1 MPQPLTPLSTL
12 LLITLVLLAS
22 PVLARLSRTHLSPL
36 EMAERIKTTVFVTF
50 LISLVPLIAHLLGQ
64 PELSVQSWKCISTDS
79 FTMTVSFILDF
90 YTLAFIPVALF
101 VTWSILQFSLYYM
114 AHDLHIERFFMFLLV
129 FLLAMML
136 LVSSN
141 NMLQLFVGWEGVG
154 MMSFLL
160 IGWWHAR
167 ADASTAAL
175 QAVAYNRV
183 GDIGMLFSMAY
194 ALGHVTSWQ
203 ISEIV
208 EALDGQNPTPFLV
221 GLIIAAAGKSAQF
234 GLHPWLPAAMEG
246 PTPVSSLLH
255 SSTMVV
261 AGVFLLIRF
270 HKLIDQCPLAA
281 TLCLCLGAITSF
293 YAAFCALTQNDIKKI
308 IAFSTS
314 SQLGLM
320 MVTVGVGQA
329 QLAFLHICTHAFF
342 KAMLFICAGSIIHCL
357 NDEQDIRKMG
367 GMHRMAP
374 FTCGCLTLGS
384 LALTGTP
391 FLSGFFSKDAILEAM
406 TASTLNA
413 WALMLTFVATG
424 MTAAYS
430 GRILCYVILGQP
442 RVNPQLPINENH
454 PHVINPLK
462 RLAWGSMTAG
472 FLLFLYILP
481 EKTPV
486 MTMPAYLKGLA
497 MFVTIIGFM
506 IVVELAV
513 NAAKQVKRIP
523 NQFMLRLSAM
533 LVFFGMIVHRG
544 IPQMSLM
551 AGQKFA
557 AQSVDQNWLEKV
569 GPQTVNSANKPMIST
584 MSNLQRGR
592 IITHLAMYVLTL
604 TLAVILGFS

>member
-1 MPQPLTPLSTL
+1 MTEHITPLTTL
-12 LLITLVLLAS
+12 LLMTLMLLTA
-22 PVLARLSRTHLSPL
+22 PVLARLSRSHLSPL
-36 EMAERIKTTVFVTF
+36 EMSERIKTTVFTTF
-50 LISLVPLIAHLLGQ
+50 LISLIPLITHLLGQ
-64 PELSVQSWKCISTDS
+64 PEISIQSMKCIGTES
-79 FTMTVSFILDF
+79 FAMNVSFILDF

-101 VTWSILQFSLYYM
+101 ITWSILQFSLYYM
-114 AHDLHIERFFMFLLV
+114 AHDPHIERFFMYLLV

-141 NMLQLFVGWEGVG
+141 NLLQLFIGWEGVG

-167 ADASTAAL
+167 ADANTAAL

-183 GDIGMLFSMAY
+183 GDIGLLFSMAY

-203 ISEIV
+203 ISEIL
-208 EALDGQNPTPFLV
+208 EALHGQDHAPFLV

-261 AGVFLLIRF
+261 AGVFLLVRF
-270 HKLIDQCPLAA
+270 HKLIDQCSLASA
-281 TLCLCLGAITSF
+281 LCLCLGAITSF
-293 YAAFCALTQNDIKKI
+293 YAAFCALTQNDMKKI
-308 IAFSTS
+308 IAFSTL

-320 MVTVGVGQA
+320 MVTVGLGQA

-367 GMHRMAP
+367 GMHQLAP
-374 FTCGCLTLGS
+374 FTCACLTLGS

-391 FLSGFFSKDAILEAM
+391 FLAGFFSKDAILEAM
-406 TASTLNA
+406 TTSTLNA
-413 WALMLTFVATG
+413 WALALTFLATG

-430 GRILCYVILGQP
+430 GRILCYVVLGRP
-442 RVNPQLPINENH
+442 RINPRLPINENH

-462 RLAWGSMTAG
+462 RLAWGSMTSG

-481 EKTPV
+481 EETPI
-486 MTMPAYLKGLA
+486 MTMPGYLKGLA
-497 MFVTIIGFM
+497 ILVTIIGFA
-506 IVVELAV
+506 IVVELAT
-513 NAAKQVKRIP
+513 NAAKHVKRIP
-523 NQFMLRLSAM
+523 NQFVVRLSTM

-544 IPQMSLM
+544 IPQMSLL

-557 AQSVDQNWLEKV
+557 TQSLDQNWLEKT
-569 GPQTVNSANKPMIST
+569 GPKAVNTANKPMAST

-592 IITHLAMYVLTL
+592 IITHLAMYILTL
-604 TLAVILGFS
+604 TLAVILEFS